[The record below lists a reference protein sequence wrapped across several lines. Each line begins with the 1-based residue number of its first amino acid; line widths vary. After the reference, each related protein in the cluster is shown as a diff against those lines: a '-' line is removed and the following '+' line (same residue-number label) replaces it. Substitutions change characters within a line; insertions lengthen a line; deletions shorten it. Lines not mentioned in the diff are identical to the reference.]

1 MQWRTRPPEAIA
13 STKKQSDYYC
23 LQQLVSHCW
32 SCSGVVGAQFEQSHR
47 FCSQIRG

>member
-1 MQWRTRPPEAIA
+1 MVSDRPEAIA

-32 SCSGVVGAQFEQSHR
+32 SCSGVVGAQFEQSLL
-47 FCSQIRG
+47 SLL